1 MISNNL
7 PLRKLVLFFP
17 DEFQENQTSLAWFLN
32 IDRNTKS
39 QVDKLS
45 VCLGVLFVL
54 LVTGRNHF
62 IDNPCFDGFHLE
74 TPRFSDHLVQ
84 MSKSHSQLREK
95 VIFDVVLGSGWGRSY
110 LCSKLL
116 EMEHH
121 LFPISEC
128 SFWSLEFYSWVQGC
142 FPRFESDFRSLK
154 ESYWLS
160 SDRWGHSNSSKKWDS
175 CLGFCSSKRGLFNK
189 IKNTSISS
197 LRKIIL
203 SQLSVIYPIFMDL
216 VMINIM
222 LQ

>member
-1 MISNNL
+1 
-7 PLRKLVLFFP
+7 
-17 DEFQENQTSLAWFLN
+17 
-32 IDRNTKS
+32 
-39 QVDKLS
+39 
-45 VCLGVLFVL
+45 
-54 LVTGRNHF
+54 
-62 IDNPCFDGFHLE
+62 
-74 TPRFSDHLVQ
+74 

-95 VIFDVVLGSGWGRSY
+95 VILNVVLGPGWGRSY

-160 SDRWGHSNSSKKWDS
+160 SDRWGHSNSSKKLDS
-175 CLGFCSSKRGLFNK
+175 CLGFCCSKRGLFHK

-203 SQLSVIYPIFMDL
+203 SQFSVIYPIFLDL

-222 LQ
+222 LQNISPEDKYEHTSRPYHSKYWLFSL